1 MNKAIF
7 NFIKPTFKTVK
18 ILLFFAFSV
27 QQINHHTFAAEA
39 LFKENEPEWRYS
51 VRPGDNLIRFGK
63 QHLINPDDWRVLQK
77 LNHIKNPRH
86 MQLGKILRV
95 PLSLVKQLPAPAEI
109 VLVSGQAGILK
120 ADKSVQPVTAGQQ
133 LTAGT
138 ELITGENSK
147 LNIKFADGSIVS
159 MQPKSTMKL
168 DTLSMYSGG
177 GMVDTKLRL
186 QQGKVETEAN
196 PAHLQGNQMQ
206 IITPTAV
213 AAVRGTKFRVS
224 ADIVS
229 IKQETLEGK
238 VALLAAGQEVA
249 VDKGFGS
256 LSEGGNAPLPPV
268 LLLPAPAT
276 GSLPI
281 KLEVVPIV
289 FNMSAQDGAVA
300 WLGKVS
306 SEPQFNTILDEQL
319 SQGSNLSFSDLP
331 DGKYYL
337 KVRAKDKQGLEGY
350 DATHEFNLNARP
362 FAPKMV
368 APAQA
373 ATVREAKPELTW
385 TKIERANEYLL
396 ELAMDADFEQ
406 LLDSQR
412 VPDTAYKIERN
423 LEPGQYFWRLAS
435 IDSATDKVQDQGP
448 YTAASSF
455 TYKAKP
461 NMPDISQLKVK
472 VLRNTVYVHT
482 INPPDGLVYEAVL
495 QNELNKQA
503 NVWRAT
509 GLNGEFDFLLREYG
523 KQTLLLR
530 LVDADGVA
538 GPDAVY
544 EFNAPPL

>member
-1 MNKAIF
+1 MGNLMSK
-7 NFIKPTFKTVK
+7 IKSSIIKTVNF
-18 ILLFFAFSV
+18 LLFFVFLALQV
-27 QQINHHTFAAEA
+27 NQQILAADLTSA
-39 LFKENEPEWRYS
+39 NEPEWRYS
-51 VRPGDNLIRFGK
+51 VRPGDNLIQFSER
-63 QHLINPDDWRVLQK
+63 HLINPDDWHVLQT
-77 LNHIKNPRH
+77 LNKIKNPQR
-86 MQLGKILRV
+86 MQLGQVLRV
-95 PLSLVKQLPAPAEI
+95 PLNLLKQLPAPAEI
-109 VLVSGQAGILK
+109 VLASGQAGILK
-120 ADKSVQPVTAGQQ
+120 ADNSVQPVIAGQQ

-196 PAHLQGNQMQ
+196 PSHLQGNKMQ
-206 IITPTAV
+206 IITPTAI
-213 AAVRGTKFRVS
+213 AAIRGTKFRVS
-224 ADIVS
+224 ADAVS

-238 VALLAAGQEVA
+238 VALMAAGAEVA

-268 LLLPAPAT
+268 LLLPAPVT
-276 GSLPI
+276 GNLPI
-281 KLEVVPIV
+281 KLEALPIA
-289 FNMSAQDGAVA
+289 FNMPAQEGAVA

-306 SEPQFNTILDEQL
+306 TEPQFNSILDEKL
-319 SQGSNLSFSDLP
+319 SQGSKLSFNDLP

-362 FAPKMV
+362 FAPV
-368 APAQA
+368 A
-373 ATVREAKPELTW
+373 ATPAASAIVRDANPELTW
-385 TKIERANEYLL
+385 SKIEQANEYLL
-396 ELAMDADFEQ
+396 ELARDADFKQ
-406 LLDSQR
+406 LLDSKR
-412 VPDTAYKIERN
+412 VTNPAYKIEKN

-435 IDSATDKVQDQGP
+435 LDGADQGP
-448 YTAASSF
+448 YAAASSF

-461 NMPDISQLKVK
+461 NAPDISQLSIKIERNKVF
-472 VLRNTVYVHT
+472 VST
-482 INPPDGLVYEAVL
+482 INPPEGLSYEAIL
-495 QNELNKQA
+495 QNEVNKQN

-509 GLNGEFDFLLREYG
+509 GLQGEFDFLLKEYG
-523 KQTLLLR
+523 KQKLLLR
-530 LVDADGVA
+530 LVDADGVT

-544 EFNAPPL
+544 EFNALPQ